1 MLSSK
6 GTEEER
12 VMHLT
17 SNSINSTSYNDARE
31 VFDALFESF
40 RSR

>member
-6 GTEEER
+6 DTEEER

-17 SNSINSTSYNDARE
+17 SNSITSTPYDDARE

>member
-1 MLSSK
+1 MLSPK
-6 GTEEER
+6 DTEEER